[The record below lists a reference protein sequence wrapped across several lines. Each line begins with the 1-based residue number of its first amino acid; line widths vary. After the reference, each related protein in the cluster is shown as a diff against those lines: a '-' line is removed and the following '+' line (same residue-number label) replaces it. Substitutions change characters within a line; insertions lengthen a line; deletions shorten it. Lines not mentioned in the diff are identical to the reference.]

1 MNFTYYTLEKPV
13 EKVIRQEITKYRIDN
28 VNVTP
33 FQMATITCILCDNDD
48 KFIEAKNFFMEGEDY
63 ANWNNND
70 LYLINWLNVKIENI
84 YNLNV

>member
-1 MNFTYYTLEKPV
+1 MNFTYYTLENPV

-33 FQMATITCILCDNDD
+33 FQMATITCILCDDNDT
-48 KFIEAKNFFMEGEDY
+48 FIEARTFIMEGEDY

-70 LYLINWLNVKIENI
+70 LYLINWLNAKIENI